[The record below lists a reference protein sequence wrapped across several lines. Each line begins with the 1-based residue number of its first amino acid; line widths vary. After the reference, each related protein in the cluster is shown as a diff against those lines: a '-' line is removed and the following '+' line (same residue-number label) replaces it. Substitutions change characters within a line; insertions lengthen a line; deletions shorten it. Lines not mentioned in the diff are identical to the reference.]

1 MLSLHTYISA
11 IYDMGLSYSDL
22 AAVFSV
28 SNGTISNWING
39 NTKTK
44 YRVKADK
51 IIFGTMGCLQEKKLL
66 PDSFIKALI
75 EKLDISEKEKSF
87 LNVKYNQLGF
97 DDFIAYV
104 VSLALSQA
112 EFVPT
117 AYDYDPRCL
126 LRPVIGAGQNHV
138 LAVNGN
144 GHTHATGLNEDQQC
158 NTHSWR
164 NIVSVTGC
172 WKGSIGLRSDGM
184 CVATGLNIIGDG
196 TLFRWT
202 NITSIAAGFYHVLG
216 LKLDGTVLSFGR
228 NPFGQCNVSGWKNI
242 TSIAAGENHS
252 VGLSENGCVFAVGK
266 NDHGQCETHS
276 WKNVRQIAAAGD
288 HTLALLVDGSVTGTG
303 NLGSIKLETLTG
315 AKAIATGQMHAV
327 GLMENGCVVNTGA
340 DICGLSDVERWHD
353 MIAIAA
359 GYSITIGVRTDGRV
373 LVTHDKHSQFYLN
386 TDGWKL
392 FEDNKSEK
400 LISQFDKA
408 LEKYKQI
415 LSSIKRQ
422 ALTVSPYISEYH
434 NNVKLLDFSHFQEE
448 YENLNSLFTASFQMN
463 QEYPSSPTIQNLTST
478 LLTAFIDV
486 KDTIKETDDR
496 YYITDGTYQAF
507 MNFLFVINQLERE
520 VRLIKGGISF
530 PELVEK
536 QISDF
541 SPLVEQ
547 IPTWK

>member
-1 MLSLHTYISA
+1 M
-11 IYDMGLSYSDL
+11 
-22 AAVFSV
+22 
-28 SNGTISNWING
+28 
-39 NTKTK
+39 
-44 YRVKADK
+44 
-51 IIFGTMGCLQEKKLL
+51 
-66 PDSFIKALI
+66 
-75 EKLDISEKEKSF
+75 
-87 LNVKYNQLGF
+87 
-97 DDFIAYV
+97 
-104 VSLALSQA
+104 
-112 EFVPT
+112 PT

-126 LRPVIGAGQNHV
+126 LRPVIGVGQNHV
-138 LAVNGN
+138 LAVMEN
-144 GHTHATGLNEDQQC
+144 GHTRATGLNEAQQC

-184 CVATGLNIIGDG
+184 CVATGLNVIGDG

-202 NITSIAAGFYHVLG
+202 NITSIAAGFCHVLG

-228 NPFGQCNVSGWKNI
+228 NPSGQCNVSGWKHI
-242 TSIAAGENHS
+242 TNIAAGENHS

-288 HTLALLVDGSVTGTG
+288 HTLALLADGSVTGTG
-303 NLGSIKLETLTG
+303 NLTGIKLEALTG

-373 LVTHDKHSQFYLN
+373 LVTHDKHSHFYLN

-408 LEKYKQI
+408 LEKYKQV

-448 YENLNSLFTASFQMN
+448 YKNLNSLFTTPFQMN

-478 LLTAFIDV
+478 LLSAFIDV
-486 KDTIKETDDR
+486 KDTIKETDGR
-496 YYITDGTYQAF
+496 YYITDDTYQAF
-507 MNFLFVINQLERE
+507 MNFLFAINQLERE
-520 VRLIKGGISF
+520 VRLIEGGISF
-530 PELVEK
+530 PELIEK